1 MESTGAHLKYD
12 VKIRQQPLHARISA
26 MKISGQDFPILFVL
40 SAGVELIFRSADR
53 RPVDPPMIVQLSVTD
68 PRNIGA
74 SNSPPPRVPTQ
85 PSHSHLTNPYYFM
98 YAALIEPHTDNEV
111 KYVCDGGSP
120 STSGALVSSVRV
132 LKDYPNSEQ
141 DAAFFIFPNIC
152 VRLEGS
158 WRFKLTLF
166 VIDGDKVKLCATTC
180 SDPFFVYQGKQYPG
194 VQASTPLT
202 RALAAQGVKLR
213 IRQEIRQKNS
223 VRAKEEEDFTSLQ
236 EAEENTSSTSTPDSS
251 LSRSPPKRRR
261 TLTSPI
267 DSLHSFDSPPPA
279 DISDAVHSPRQ
290 NLSYSSLFAPEKV
303 TDARRT
309 SLDAQIAQRSYNTS
323 REWLSTR
330 VLDEYN
336 LSPQFNFVSKPESP
350 DDYVHWGLVRPHP
363 SVEHNHGLLHR
374 HASASDSVERCANP
388 YSWSRDFFP
397 HSPTHSEHDTQEQF
411 SPTTPTFWHMNM
423 NSSPRAGFE
432 QHAQRPGWP
441 QRVVYRA
448 T

>member
-1 MESTGAHLKYD
+1 MESSGAHLKYD

-26 MKISGQDFPILFVL
+26 MKIS
-40 SAGVELIFRSADR
+40 ADR

-68 PRNIGA
+68 PRNIGV
-74 SNSPPPRVPTQ
+74 STSPPSRAPTQ
-85 PSHSHLTNPYYFM
+85 ASHLHLTNPYYFM

-132 LKDYPNSEQ
+132 LKDYPNSDQ

-223 VRAKEEEDFTSLQ
+223 VRAKEEEDFAALQ
-236 EAEENTSSTSTPDSS
+236 EAEENTSSTSSPDSS

-279 DISDAVHSPRQ
+279 DDAVHLPRQ
-290 NLSYSSLFAPEKV
+290 HSSYSSLFAPEKV

-309 SLDAQIAQRSYNTS
+309 SLDAQIGHRPYNTS

-330 VLDEYN
+330 ILDEYN
-336 LSPQFNFVSKPESP
+336 LSPQFNFVSKPESS
-350 DDYVHWGLVRPHP
+350 DDYVHWGLMRSHP
-363 SVEHNHGLLHR
+363 SAENNHGLLHR
-374 HASASDSVERCANP
+374 QASTPDSAERCANT
-388 YSWSRDFFP
+388 YSWSRDFFA
-397 HSPTHSEHDTQEQF
+397 HSPSTTHSEHDTQEQF
-411 SPTTPTFWHMNM
+411 SPTTPTFWQMNIS
-423 NSSPRAGFE
+423 SSPRAGFE

-441 QRVVYRA
+441 QRVAYR
-448 T
+448 TT